1 MEAFFGLNR
10 FVHWEEVAMF
20 STLIS
25 LSAAWNVLIFFHEI
39 GRFRLLWSNKHVWF
53 YFLRITRLTYW
64 FVLYTITDAVP
75 LFTEEP
81 SNPSRVD
88 EGDNITLRWTYNI
101 DGTFRDST
109 FLSVRTGATIALKDS
124 SGLTVAF
131 EFSDHVQV
139 IISDS
144 EAALTFL
151 RVNRSDDGDY
161 RYSIRNTALR
171 TAESV
176 VNVFVQCK

>member
-1 MEAFFGLNR
+1 M
-10 FVHWEEVAMF
+10 
-20 STLIS
+20 
-25 LSAAWNVLIFFHEI
+25 
-39 GRFRLLWSNKHVWF
+39 
-53 YFLRITRLTYW
+53 
-64 FVLYTITDAVP
+64 LYTVTEAVP
-75 LFTEEP
+75 SFTEEP

-109 FLSVRTGATIALKDS
+109 FTSVRTGATIALKDS
-124 SGLTVAF
+124 SGLAVAA

-144 EAALTFL
+144 GAALTL
-151 RVNRSDDGDY
+151 LHVNRSDDGHY
-161 RYSIRNTALR
+161 QYFIRNTNFR
-171 TAESV
+171 STTST